1 MDRKYGA
8 SESVREL
15 HTRGRVRT
23 FFARRVAAQ
32 ECLGLHLTVGVA
44 LGLAAVGLFA
54 FIAGGLEDTPSP
66 FDAAVAVAFHE
77 HASRTPEGVMLF
89 KAITEVASLRT
100 ITVVALL
107 VGLLLVWRR
116 QRVLLF
122 GWLTVLAGAGLLSH
136 LLKDVFRRER
146 PHFPDP
152 VALEQS
158 AGFPSGHALGAFVCC
173 GLIAYFLVL
182 RRPRFGVGAA
192 VVGGLALAVL
202 AVGFSRLY
210 LGVHYFSDVLG
221 AYAAGGAWLAG
232 CISVMEVVRR
242 SRHPAAGGE
251 PRLDRQGNPKSDY
264 VKDNCNDSA
273 PVLP

>member
-1 MDRKYGA
+1 MDSKNGTSQSIR
-8 SESVREL
+8 ETHRRRCVRAFL
-15 HTRGRVRT
+15 
-23 FFARRVAAQ
+23 ARRITTRD
-32 ECLGLHLTVGVA
+32 CLGLHLTVGVA
-44 LGLAAVGLFA
+44 LGLAAVALFA
-54 FIAGGLEDTPSP
+54 LVAGGLEDTPSP
-66 FDAAVAVAFHE
+66 FDAAVAAAFHE
-77 HASRTPEGVMLF
+77 HASRTPEGVILF
-89 KAITEVASLRT
+89 KAITEIGSLRT
-100 ITVVALL
+100 VAAVALL
-107 VGLLLVWRR
+107 VALLLVWRR
-116 QRVLLF
+116 QRFLLF

-136 LLKDVFRRER
+136 LLKDVFQRER

-158 AGFPSGHALGAFVCC
+158 AGFPSGHALGAFVCY

-182 RRPRFGVGAA
+182 RRPHFGVGAA

-210 LGVHYFSDVLG
+210 LGVHYFSDILG

-232 CISVMEVVRR
+232 SISALEVVRR

-251 PRLDRQGNPKSDY
+251 PPPDRQGNPRSVY
-264 VKDNCNDSA
+264 VKDNWNDSA